1 MKAKER
7 AKLEPDDNN
16 SRSNSIFG
24 RRQWQC
30 THTHT
35 PSRKLYEYKMAS
47 LNREIIVTSE
57 NLRLALKVSG
67 KEHQGAFLNIL

>member
-1 MKAKER
+1 MTTTAGVIVFSVDGNGN
-7 AKLEPDDNN
+7 AL
-16 SRSNSIFG
+16 
-24 RRQWQC
+24 

>member
-1 MKAKER
+1 MTTTAGVIVFSVDGNGN
-7 AKLEPDDNN
+7 AL
-16 SRSNSIFG
+16 
-24 RRQWQC
+24 
-30 THTHT
+30 THT